1 MTSTNTPLAAPANDH
16 QPSPVQDPDRAVVA
30 AEVPRPSAIIRTCT
44 ITPVDGHRHPVLA
57 AAAGLAAQH
66 RQRAEARQ
74 VTSDPA
80 ADDHV
85 LAAAARAVA
94 AVDTGRAVLID
105 RIDQWAHAALPAN
118 RKAPVHTESLGG
130 LVDRLTG
137 AWTQWNLVKDRDDPA
152 GVDLASALL
161 NHVSELSIGY
171 DDLIADLR
179 GGRRRLPRHQN
190 PIAPIAA

>member
-1 MTSTNTPLAAPANDH
+1 MTSTNTPTAAPANDH
-16 QPSPVQDPDRAVVA
+16 QLSPAQDPDRADAA
-30 AEVPRPSAIIRTCT
+30 AE
-44 ITPVDGHRHPVLA
+44 
-57 AAAGLAAQH
+57 
-66 RQRAEARQ
+66 
-74 VTSDPA
+74 
-80 ADDHV
+80 DHV

-94 AVDTGRAVLID
+94 AVDTGR
-105 RIDQWAHAALPAN
+105 
-118 RKAPVHTESLGG
+118 

-137 AWTQWNLVKDRDDPA
+137 TWTQWNLVKDRDDPA

-179 GGRRRLPRHQN
+179 GGCRRLPRHQN